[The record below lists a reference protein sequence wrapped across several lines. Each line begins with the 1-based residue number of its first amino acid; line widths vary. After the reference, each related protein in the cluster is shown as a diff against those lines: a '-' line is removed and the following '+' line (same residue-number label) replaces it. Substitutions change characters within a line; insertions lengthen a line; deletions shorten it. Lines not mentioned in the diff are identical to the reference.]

1 MTQRK
6 LDREIAGQTDESI
19 QTIKNMGF
27 SPLRETIPVEERQK
41 PLMVDWDDL
50 DRSRSLR
57 RIF

>member
-1 MTQRK
+1 MTQRE
-6 LDREIAGQTDESI
+6 LDREIAGQTGEFI

>member
-1 MTQRK
+1 MTQRE
-6 LDREIAGQTDESI
+6 LDREIAGQTGEAI